1 MNHMKTKALLTLF
14 LLCVSNLL
22 FADEVERECMKDE
35 WAETRAFSPAV
46 VTEGGRIAWLAG
58 VTTTKDKDGNDIG
71 GEFEAQVH
79 EIFRVLRTRLQ
90 KLGGSLEDIVTMTVY
105 LKDTR
110 HGTPFVEL
118 RKQYFKKCFP
128 SSALITVVG
137 FARPD
142 IMLEIKA
149 TAVLDD

>member
-1 MNHMKTKALLTLF
+1 MTKRLLLLTMLF
-14 LLCVSNLL
+14 CTPNLIM
-22 FADEVERECMKDE
+22 ADDAKRECLKDD

-46 VTEGGRIAWLAG
+46 VTEGGKIAWLAG

-71 GEFEAQVH
+71 GEFEAQAH
-79 EIFRVLRTRLQ
+79 EIFRVISSRLET
-90 KLGGSLEDIVTMTVY
+90 LGGSLEDIVTMTVY

-110 HGTPFVEL
+110 HGTPFVDI

>member
-1 MNHMKTKALLTLF
+1 MIKKFMLAVL
-14 LLCVSNLL
+14 LLCLSNLIM
-22 FADEVERECMKDE
+22 ADQVKRECLKDD

-71 GEFEAQVH
+71 GKFEAQVH
-79 EIFRVLRTRLQ
+79 EIFRVIRTRLEA
-90 KLGGSLEDIVTMTVY
+90 LGGSLEDIVTMTVY

-110 HGTPFVEL
+110 HGTPFVDL

-149 TAVLDD
+149 IAVLDD